1 LITPLSVATEGLID
15 DRTPLSVATRGLIKL
30 PVEVSEVVI
39 VQRKHGKMPP
49 RERVLIPFP
58 WEFKPIKIEM
68 KERIKSDFNIHK
80 DDNEVLGILIELIT
94 SGYLN

>member
-1 LITPLSVATEGLID
+1 LITPLSAATEGLID

-49 RERVLIPFP
+49 RDRVLIPFP
-58 WEFKPIKIEM
+58 WEFKPIKLDI
-68 KERIKSDFNIHK
+68 KERKKPGVDIRK
-80 DDNEVLGILIELIT
+80 DDNEILNILIELIT
-94 SGYLN
+94 GGYLN